1 MKIALCED
9 DSAQADMFVRLLDK
23 TADKLGIKV
32 KTDAFNSVADIKDEL
47 EGCCDLKEFSRQYDA
62 YFLDIELGNDNG
74 ISLAR
79 WIKSEYK
86 NAIIVFIT
94 SHTDYMQNAFDVH
107 AFNYIVKPANEER
120 LCMILN
126 DIHKICRKD
135 SDMFLFNIGKS
146 IYRVDYDDIVCIY
159 SDMRHIN
166 VVTVDGQY
174 RTYGKIKDIKD
185 KFPQSQFGMASSGC
199 IINYRYISR
208 LQSDVVWYKIS
219 NESENVPMAIARRY
233 SKEFIKN
240 FNDYVTAHN

>member
-1 MKIALCED
+1 
-9 DSAQADMFVRLLDK
+9 
-23 TADKLGIKV
+23 
-32 KTDAFNSVADIKDEL
+32 
-47 EGCCDLKEFSRQYDA
+47 
-62 YFLDIELGNDNG
+62 
-74 ISLAR
+74 
-79 WIKSEYK
+79 
-86 NAIIVFIT
+86 
-94 SHTDYMQNAFDVH
+94 
-107 AFNYIVKPANEER
+107 
-120 LCMILN
+120 
-126 DIHKICRKD
+126 
-135 SDMFLFNIGKS
+135 
-146 IYRVDYDDIVCIY
+146 
-159 SDMRHIN
+159 MRHIN